1 MAKNNYTVE
10 QFIHIIAPYV
20 VLEYQLSRILP
31 SVTLAQA
38 IIESRYGNSAPG
50 NNLFGIK
57 GSYKG
62 SSQLLKTTEYVNGKY
77 IKVYAKFRKYPNWY
91 ESIADH
97 SWLLCSNKRYKNV
110 IGCKEYILACQHLKA
125 AGYATAPDYDVTLIK
140 CIETYNLTRF
150 DEEAIKNYG

>member
-1 MAKNNYTVE
+1 MAKNKYTAE

-31 SVTLAQA
+31 SLTLAQA
-38 IIESRYGNSAPG
+38 ILESGYGNHAPG

-62 SSQLLKTTEYVNGKY
+62 SSQLLWTTEYQNGKY
-77 IKVYAKFRKYPNWY
+77 VRVLAKFRKYPNWF

-97 SWLLCSNKRYKNV
+97 SWLLCSNKRYKNL
-110 IGCKEYILACQHLKA
+110 IGCKDYVVACQNVYKD
-125 AGYATAPDYDVTLIK
+125 GYATAPDYTPKLLSTIK
-140 CIETYNLTRF
+140 KYDLTKF
-150 DEEAIKNYG
+150 DAEAIKNYG